1 MNGVMK
7 VRKSY
12 AKRFGKME
20 NFPGGMHSIS
30 IRLHI
35 AISIFSNIINNN
47 GTGLVST
54 LSINIQ
60 ILLMFLVG
68 FRVQEKM
75 ELKVSYFQTFR
86 LRLESSSVRT

>member
-1 MNGVMK
+1 MCTKIQLKICIFRN
-7 VRKSY
+7 
-12 AKRFGKME
+12 E
-20 NFPGGMHSIS
+20 SILNL
-30 IRLHI
+30 IYV
-35 AISIFSNIINNN
+35 NN

-75 ELKVSYFQTFR
+75 
-86 LRLESSSVRT
+86 

>member
-1 MNGVMK
+1 MSS
-7 VRKSY
+7 VRNHHKLQSTIY
-12 AKRFGKME
+12 LDRIARANKYLYYFLIIIIK
-20 NFPGGMHSIS
+20 IS
-30 IRLHI
+30 
-35 AISIFSNIINNN
+35 

-75 ELKVSYFQTFR
+75 
-86 LRLESSSVRT
+86 